1 MEYIIFLVDF
11 SPIRPEPGLMLW
23 SLVFFLLF
31 WFLMSKYAFKPIANG
46 LKVREQSIQDALDE
60 AKKAREEIAAMKS
73 ENEHLLAQ
81 AAQER
86 AVILKEAK
94 EMKADIIAEAQEKAK
109 EEAQKIIASARV
121 EIDSQKIAAVAEVRD
136 SVGGMAIEIAEQVL
150 RKQLSGD
157 ANQQAY
163 VQSLVDNAKLN

>member
-1 MEYIIFLVDF
+1 MEYLLFLADF
-11 SPIRPEPGLMLW
+11 SPIRPEPGLILW
-23 SLVFFLLF
+23 SLIFFLVF
-31 WFLMSKYAFKPIANG
+31 WFFISKFAFKPITEG
-46 LKVREQSIQDALDE
+46 LKARENSIQDALDE
-60 AKKAREEIAAMKS
+60 AKKAREEIASMKS

-94 EMKADIIAEAQEKAK
+94 EMKADIIAEAQNKAK
-109 EEAQKIIASARV
+109 EEAQKIISSARQDI
-121 EIDSQKIAAVAEVRD
+121 ESQKIAAIAEVRD

-150 RKQLSGD
+150 RKQLSND
-157 ANQQAY
+157 ADQKSF